1 MAMKNERNQIQDV
14 QRQHRIFQ
22 RKYMYKILHL
32 LFLLFLMPLS
42 SVAQAQDSIFKDT
55 IGLEEVVVN
64 QKFIRHEIGKY
75 VVDVLSLR
83 KGKTD
88 LVNLIEQIP
97 GLMVV
102 DNKIS
107 IQGKGRVKVM
117 FNGRLKNIPEGELY
131 IGRNNQQKEYPR
143 KRTLFFV
150 KIASSI

>member
-1 MAMKNERNQIQDV
+1 MLIRS
-14 QRQHRIFQ
+14 
-22 RKYMYKILHL
+22 L
-32 LFLLFLMPLS
+32 L
-42 SVAQAQDSIFKDT
+42 
-55 IGLEEVVVN
+55 
-64 QKFIRHEIGKY
+64 RHEIGKY

-117 FNGRLKNIPEGELY
+117 FNGRLKNIPESELY
-131 IGRNNQQKEYPR
+131 SLLKSRPAYNVTK
-143 KRTLFFV
+143 
-150 KIASSI
+150 

>member
-107 IQGKGRVKVM
+107 IQGKV
-117 FNGRLKNIPEGELY
+117 E
-131 IGRNNQQKEYPR
+131 
-143 KRTLFFV
+143 
-150 KIASSI
+150 